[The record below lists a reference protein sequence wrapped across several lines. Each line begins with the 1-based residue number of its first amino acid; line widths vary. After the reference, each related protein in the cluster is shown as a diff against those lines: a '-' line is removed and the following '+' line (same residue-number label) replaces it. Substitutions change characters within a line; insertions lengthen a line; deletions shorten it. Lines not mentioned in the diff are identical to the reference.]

1 MGLVKLFISMSK
13 NFTSPKK
20 SKIFLSPNFRTLP
33 KKFPTSWS
41 LRVTFPYMRRACSWK
56 SFVQALMGARLRPT
70 RFLADA
76 LQATVGQARYR
87 WPVPLLTQAP
97 SGARLHCLRS
107 RLFLRGSAS
116 CDVLKKKKKYMPRMI
131 FIDREKYP
139 TVNGARL
146 PGGKASCPRT
156 VSKSAAVRVISR
168 AGDTETRPLKIRTKR
183 AGVACERAR
192 TRVSVKKIKK
202 NFFSLDWNDRST
214 NPSVKHSG
222 SQTRAIDVGEI
233 IFFILGEREVGVCGA
248 DASPSG
254 FLSLGL
260 AEKAKGCAGVSFS
273 GGVVWCV
280 RCEVWC
286 AAIDNPVWA
295 RALASGVCTCICSF
309 SWALAEREAPPV
321 APRKKGSG

>member
-116 CDVLKKKKKYMPRMI
+116 CDVLKKKKKVYASNDFYRPREI
-131 FIDREKYP
+131 P
-139 TVNGARL
+139 H
-146 PGGKASCPRT
+146 GKWSPITGRKGFVPA
-156 VSKSAAVRVISR
+156 
-168 AGDTETRPLKIRTKR
+168 
-183 AGVACERAR
+183 
-192 TRVSVKKIKK
+192 
-202 NFFSLDWNDRST
+202 N
-214 NPSVKHSG
+214 
-222 SQTRAIDVGEI
+222 SQ
-233 IFFILGEREVGVCGA
+233 
-248 DASPSG
+248 
-254 FLSLGL
+254 
-260 AEKAKGCAGVSFS
+260 
-273 GGVVWCV
+273 
-280 RCEVWC
+280 
-286 AAIDNPVWA
+286 
-295 RALASGVCTCICSF
+295 
-309 SWALAEREAPPV
+309 
-321 APRKKGSG
+321 